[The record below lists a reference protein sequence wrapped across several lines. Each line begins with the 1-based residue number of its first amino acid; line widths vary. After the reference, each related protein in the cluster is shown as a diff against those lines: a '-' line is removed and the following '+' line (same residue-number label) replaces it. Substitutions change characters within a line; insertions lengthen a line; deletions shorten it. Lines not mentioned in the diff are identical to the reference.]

1 MVLHPP
7 EVEEA
12 NAYPRLLARNHELRG
27 REVGD
32 GRDGLVA
39 ANPIDQP
46 QYLTSQIL
54 REEVGRI
61 RLGVNIEDYHVI
73 EPNLF
78 IDVPKKHSESAY

>member
-39 ANPIDQP
+39 TNPIDQP
-46 QYLTSQIL
+46 
-54 REEVGRI
+54 
-61 RLGVNIEDYHVI
+61 
-73 EPNLF
+73 
-78 IDVPKKHSESAY
+78 